1 MRVLIAV
8 PRLAMPGGVANYY
21 KTLRPYL
28 DEQKVY
34 FEIGGIPGESG
45 RWRKLRRLLADN
57 WKFHRLL
64 SRQHFDLV
72 HINPSM
78 DPYSLLRDGLLLL
91 LARLHRRRVLV
102 FYRGWF
108 PHVAAHVRQHH
119 ARLFRLV
126 YRQADTNI
134 VLAAEFRSAL
144 AEMGVSP
151 PTFVET
157 TVVDD
162 AVFIRDSDR
171 GAAGT
176 VARLPGAPCRILYLA
191 RLDTGKGLPEAI
203 EAFAGLQQR
212 YPSVSLTVAGDGPE
226 RAAAELDVNRRGLR
240 DVRFLGHVAGDAKAE
255 AFRQAD
261 IYLFTS
267 LAEGMPNSVLEAMAF
282 GLPIVTRPVGG
293 IRDFFEDGRM
303 GYATDSLDPGDY
315 TERLG
320 RLVSDPALCHSMG
333 QYNREFARQ
342 RFSASVVAARLQA
355 IYTQV
360 MARRS
365 GT

>member
-1 MRVLIAV
+1 MRVLIAA

-21 KTLRPYL
+21 QTLRPYL
-28 DEQKVY
+28 DAQKVY
-34 FEIGGIPGESG
+34 FELGAIPGETG
-45 RWRKLRRLLADN
+45 RWQKVRRLLSDY
-57 WKFHRLL
+57 WRFHRLL
-64 SRQHFDLV
+64 GQQHFDLV

-78 DPYSLLRDGLLLL
+78 DPHALLRDGLLLL

-119 ARLFRLV
+119 ARLFRMV
-126 YRQADTNI
+126 YGQADANI

-151 PTFVET
+151 PTFIET

-162 AVFIRDSDR
+162 AVFASDAAL
-171 GAAGT
+171 GAT
-176 VARLPGAPCRILYLA
+176 VVEPRSASEKCRILYLG

-203 EAFAGLQQR
+203 EAFARLQQR
-212 YPSVSLTVAGDGPE
+212 YPSVSLTVAGDGPA
-226 RAAAELDVNRRGLR
+226 RATAER
-240 DVRFLGHVAGDAKAE
+240 DVSDRNLHDVHFLGHVAGAAKVE

-293 IRDFFEDGRM
+293 IRDFFEHGRM
-303 GYATDSLDPGDY
+303 GYATDSRDPGDY
-315 TERLG
+315 TELLC
-320 RLVSDPALCHSMG
+320 RLVGNPDFRQSMG
-333 QYNREFARQ
+333 QYNRQFAHQ
-342 RFSASVVAARLQA
+342 RFAASIVAERLVA
-355 IYTQV
+355 IY
-360 MARRS
+360 ARIVGNS
-365 GT
+365 G

>member
-8 PRLAMPGGVANYY
+8 PRLAMPGGVSNYY

-28 DEQKVY
+28 DAQKVY
-34 FEIGGIPGESG
+34 FEIGSIPGEVG
-45 RWRKLRRLLADN
+45 DWRKVLRLLNDS
-57 WKFHRLL
+57 WSFYRLMG
-64 SRQHFDLV
+64 RQHFDLV

-78 DPYSLLRDGLLLL
+78 DLRSLFRDGLLLM
-91 LARLHRRRVLV
+91 LARLRGQRVLV

-108 PHVAAHVRQHH
+108 PHVEAEVRRRYP
-119 ARLFRLV
+119 RLFRYV
-126 YRQADTNI
+126 YSKAHANV
-134 VLAAEFRSAL
+134 VLADEFQKAL

-151 PTFVET
+151 PTFIET

-162 AVFIRDSDR
+162 AVF
-171 GAAGT
+171 AGQAT
-176 VARLPGAPCRILYLA
+176 TLTTGQPQYTPGGRCRILYLG

-203 EAFAGLQQR
+203 DAFAKLQER
-212 YPSVSLTVAGDGPE
+212 HPMVSLTIAGDGPE
-226 RAAAELDVNRRGLR
+226 RAAAEQDVRQRGLR
-240 DVRFLGHVAGDAKAE
+240 QVCFLGHVAGAAKAK
-255 AFRQAD
+255 AFHEAD

-303 GYATDSLDPGDY
+303 GYAIDSADPGDY
-315 TERLG
+315 TELLD
-320 RLVSDPALCHSMG
+320 RLVSNRALCATMG

-342 RFSASVVAARLQA
+342 RFAASVVVARLLA
-355 IYTQV
+355 IYAQV
-360 MARRS
+360 TKCAA
-365 GT
+365 